1 MHESP
6 HSQTQS
12 LEHINLCKILGLFM
26 CPKNFT
32 FIHSHVHIKVHMH
45 MIVILLA
52 KHACGESLTYLSHC
66 VFLLQNRKFENVDP
80 LIDYA
85 K

>member
-1 MHESP
+1 MKALAP
-6 HSQTQS
+6 KPKS
-12 LEHINLCKILGLFM
+12 LEHINLCKILGLSM

-52 KHACGESLTYLSHC
+52 KYACGESLTYLTHC
-66 VFLLQNRKFENVDP
+66 VFLLQNQKFENVVP
-80 LIDYA
+80 
-85 K
+85 